1 MSEVTMTQE
10 EIDPLAPVLA
20 DDQPSESRRAD
31 APKIVA
37 IVPVYNEERFI
48 GSVVLKTKEY
58 ASTVL
63 VVDDGS
69 TDGTA
74 AVAKAAGAE
83 VIRHEQNQGKGAALN
98 TGFHRARELAADAI
112 VTLDGD
118 GQHFPEELC
127 LVIQPILDGQADI
140 VVGSRYLE
148 NTSDVP
154 QRRVWGHRFFNL
166 ITNQLSGVAVTDSQS
181 GFRAFSRRALDALSL
196 SSKGFSVE
204 SEMQFLA
211 SDCNLRVCEV
221 PITIKYL
228 DKPKRSVIS
237 QGLTVLGGILRLV
250 GQHRPLLYF
259 GVPGTILLAIG
270 LIWGAQSISF
280 YNQRQIL
287 SAGYV
292 LVSTL
297 LITLGALSFFAGL
310 ILHSI
315 RGLLL
320 DLLNRTS

>member
-1 MSEVTMTQE
+1 
-10 EIDPLAPVLA
+10 
-20 DDQPSESRRAD
+20 
-31 APKIVA
+31 
-37 IVPVYNEERFI
+37 
-48 GSVVLKTKEY
+48 
-58 ASTVL
+58 
-63 VVDDGS
+63 
-69 TDGTA
+69 
-74 AVAKAAGAE
+74 
-83 VIRHEQNQGKGAALN
+83 
-98 TGFHRARELAADAI
+98 
-112 VTLDGD
+112 
-118 GQHFPEELC
+118 
-127 LVIQPILDGQADI
+127 
-140 VVGSRYLE
+140 
-148 NTSDVP
+148 
-154 QRRVWGHRFFNL
+154 
-166 ITNQLSGVAVTDSQS
+166 VAVTDSQS

>member
-166 ITNQLSGVAVTDSQS
+166 ITNQLSEWPSRTRKAGS
-181 GFRAFSRRALDALSL
+181 GRSRGGRWMRFPLAPRAFPSNPRCNSWRATAIYASAKSPSRSNTWINPSALS
-196 SSKGFSVE
+196 SRKG
-204 SEMQFLA
+204 
-211 SDCNLRVCEV
+211 
-221 PITIKYL
+221 
-228 DKPKRSVIS
+228 
-237 QGLTVLGGILRLV
+237 
-250 GQHRPLLYF
+250 
-259 GVPGTILLAIG
+259 
-270 LIWGAQSISF
+270 
-280 YNQRQIL
+280 
-287 SAGYV
+287 
-292 LVSTL
+292 
-297 LITLGALSFFAGL
+297 
-310 ILHSI
+310 
-315 RGLLL
+315 
-320 DLLNRTS
+320 